1 MRDPKF
7 PAPHPCND
15 SLAADGS
22 RRRWM
27 SALASLGG
35 GLLAGGWASR
45 AQASAQ
51 DIHLGSSAALSGP
64 AALLGKRF
72 HAGAQAA
79 FAHINSHQGGI
90 HGASIVLNVRDDAY
104 EPERAEANTRMLLD
118 DPRVLALFGYVGT
131 PTTMAVLP
139 LVKRAAIPFVGAYT
153 GASFLREPLQAQV
166 FNIRAGYNEEGL
178 ALARAMKDDGIQT
191 VDLLYQADLFGRA
204 GLESMRQAAARSG
217 LSLGTAAPHKR
228 NSEDLDEAIS
238 KLLAHGQG
246 EAIFMISTYGSC
258 AAAVKLARR
267 KGYRG
272 RFYALSFTGL
282 EPLRQA
288 LGPAMKGVT
297 LAQVVPDAENRQL
310 PVVAD
315 YQQAMRAHGDRQFD
329 AISLEG
335 YIAARVMAEGL
346 RRAHLPLSRESVAQ
360 GLDAIGSLDLGG
372 FRLQLGPQHR
382 RGSEFVELR
391 VGK

>member
-1 MRDPKF
+1 MPTRLT
-7 PAPHPCND
+7 
-15 SLAADGS
+15 SLSSADTT
-22 RRRWM
+22 RRRWFADLAAV
-27 SALASLGG
+27 SAAVVTGPL
-35 GLLAGGWASR
+35 R
-45 AQASAQ
+45 AATVG
-51 DIHLGSSAALSGP
+51 DIHLGASAALSGP
-64 AALLGKRF
+64 AASLGRRF

-79 FAHINSHQGGI
+79 FTHINHLGGI
-90 HGASIVLNVRDDAY
+90 HGASVVLHVRDDAY

-153 GASFLREPLQAQV
+153 GASFLREPQQTQV

-178 ALARAMKDDGIQT
+178 ALARAMKDDGVKT

-204 GLESMRQAAARSG
+204 GLESMREAASRLG
-217 LSLGTAAPHKR
+217 LSLGVAAPHKR
-228 NSEDLDEAIS
+228 NSEDMDEAIGR
-238 KLLAHGQG
+238 LLAHGHG

-258 AAAVKLARR
+258 AAAIKLARHR
-267 KGYRG
+267 GYRG

-297 LAQVVPDAENRQL
+297 LAQVVPDAENRHL

-315 YQQAMRAHGDRQFD
+315 YQQAMRSHGDRQFD

-346 RRAHLPLSRESVAQ
+346 RRAHLPLSRESVGQ

-372 FRLQLGPQHR
+372 FRLQLGPQQR
-382 RGSEFVELR
+382 RGSDFVELR